1 MSLQQTYS
9 RFLASP
15 SAEAF
20 SDSPSVHY
28 ITTLITLNSTETIMK
43 YLKREPTLIKKRV
56 EKVLSAVET
65 SDRLVLEVETELEF
79 VKNGGNYLPAM
90 DDNFLAD
97 QIVTFPIVH
106 FVHFENG
113 LIKQI
118 RIHWDQA
125 NVLKQLGVIGRNG
138 RNWPIKDGREQ
149 CRLIATSMSG
159 IPASIP
165 SSSNSNG
172 NGIQPTRSRG
182 GSNSSKIDHPTR
194 DPHASLALFTP
205 HESDDEREPIDHPK
219 VSPRS
224 SAKPPSRDLGEIL
237 AGEHSHDTG
246 PLPQRAR
253 SAFTPGRT
261 FEIGKGESSGASNPA
276 QGKVQRKAS
285 IDSKKYEHFEFSD
298 ELEVSAPPAQAPISK
313 RSQHGSS
320 WAFEDFVTPEK
331 KPLKIRKDD
340 VRHFGWTEEE
350 DEQPETQPIRN
361 NKNFGSRARQN
372 TETHFTI
379 KDEDTPEPR
388 SKVSA
393 TPIPDKRGNVSQFE
407 ITDNSPVGSHAARQK
422 EPTASRKAAV
432 RQMNAHWGQHQSD
445 EEEGG
450 FFARFG
456 GETKPMGIRTAG
468 DGMGIR
474 KTTGRSWA
482 YDEQTSEKPQES
494 TIRIAG
500 DGIGTAKAVGRQW
513 QYDDPE
519 AERRERERKDRR

>member
-15 SAEAF
+15 SVEAF
-20 SDSPSVHY
+20 SASPSMHY
-28 ITTLITLNSTETIMK
+28 ITTLITLSSTETIMR
-43 YLKREPTLIKKRV
+43 YLKREPSLLKKRV

-65 SDRLVLEVETELEF
+65 SDRLVLEVETELEL

-97 QIVTFPIVH
+97 QVVAFPIVH

-118 RIHWDQA
+118 RIHWDQS

-165 SSSNSNG
+165 PSSSSNG
-172 NGIQPTRSRG
+172 DGVQTTRSRG

-205 HESDDEREPIDHPK
+205 HESDDERQTIDHPA
-219 VSPRS
+219 VSPRN

-237 AGEHSHDTG
+237 AGGHSRDTG
-246 PLPQRAR
+246 PLPPKAR
-253 SAFTPGRT
+253 SSFAPSRT
-261 FEIGKGESSGASNPA
+261 FEIGNGEPVEKNYPT
-276 QGKVQRKAS
+276 QKKVERKVPV
-285 IDSKKYEHFEFSD
+285 DSKKYEHFEFSD
-298 ELEVSAPPAQAPISK
+298 EPVPSASPTKTPLSK

-331 KPLKIRKDD
+331 KPLKLRKDD
-340 VRHFGWTEEE
+340 VRHFGWTEE
-350 DEQPETQPIRN
+350 DGQPETQPIRN
-361 NKNFGSRARQN
+361 KNFGSLSRQN

-393 TPIPDKRGNVSQFE
+393 APIPDKRGNVSQFE
-407 ITDNSPVGSHAARQK
+407 ITDNSPAGSHAARQK

-432 RQMNAHWGQHQSD
+432 RQMNAHWGEHESAD
-445 EEEGG
+445 EDD
-450 FFARFG
+450 FFAGFG
-456 GETKPMGIRTAG
+456 GEAKPMGIRIAG

-474 KTTGRSWA
+474 KSTGRSWA

-513 QYDDPE
+513 QYDDPNE
-519 AERRERERKDRR
+519 ERRERR

>member
-1 MSLQQTYS
+1 VQ
-9 RFLASP
+9 
-15 SAEAF
+15 
-20 SDSPSVHY
+20 
-28 ITTLITLNSTETIMK
+28 
-43 YLKREPTLIKKRV
+43 
-56 EKVLSAVET
+56 
-65 SDRLVLEVETELEF
+65 
-79 VKNGGNYLPAM
+79 
-90 DDNFLAD
+90 
-97 QIVTFPIVH
+97 VH

-118 RIHWDQA
+118 RIHWDQS

-159 IPASIP
+159 IPASVPP
-165 SSSNSNG
+165 SSDSNG
-172 NGIQPTRSRG
+172 SSVQATRSRG

-205 HESDDEREPIDHPK
+205 HESDDEREAVDHPR

-246 PLPQRAR
+246 PVLPKAR
-253 SAFTPGRT
+253 STFTPGRT
-261 FEIGKGESSGASNPA
+261 FEIGNGESVETNYPT
-276 QGKVQRKAS
+276 QKKVERKVS
-285 IDSKKYEHFEFSD
+285 VDSKKYEHFEFSD
-298 ELEVSAPPAQAPISK
+298 EPAASVPPAKTPLSK

-320 WAFEDFVTPEK
+320 WAFEDFTTPEK

-340 VRHFGWTEEE
+340 VRHFGWDG
-350 DEQPETQPIRN
+350 DEQPEETQPIRS
-361 NKNFGSRARQN
+361 NKNFGSLSRQN

-393 TPIPDKRGNVSQFE
+393 APIPDKRGNVSQFE
-407 ITDNSPVGSHAARQK
+407 ITDNSPAGSHAARQK

-432 RQMNAHWGQHQSD
+432 KQMNAHWGEHESPD
-445 EEEGG
+445 EDDGD
-450 FFARFG
+450 FFAGFG
-456 GETKPMGIRTAG
+456 GEAKPMGIRIAG

-474 KTTGRSWA
+474 KSTGRSWA

-494 TIRIAG
+494 SIRIAG

-513 QYDDPE
+513 QYDDPD
-519 AERRERERKDRR
+519 AERRQRR

>member
-15 SAEAF
+15 SAEAL
-20 SDSPSVHY
+20 SASPSMHY
-28 ITTLITLNSTETIMK
+28 ITTLITLNSAETIMK
-43 YLKREPTLIKKRV
+43 YLKREPNLLKKRM

-65 SDRLVLEVETELEF
+65 SDRLVLEVETELELI
-79 VKNGGNYLPAM
+79 KNGGNYLPAM

-97 QIVTFPIVH
+97 QVVVFPIVH

-118 RIHWDQA
+118 RVHWDQS

-138 RNWPIKDGREQ
+138 RNWPVKDGREQ

-159 IPASIP
+159 IPASVP

-172 NGIQPTRSRG
+172 NGIQTTRSRG

-205 HESDDEREPIDHPK
+205 HESDDERETVDHPK

-224 SAKPPSRDLGEIL
+224 SAKPPSRDLGDIL
-237 AGEHSHDTG
+237 AGAHSHDTG
-246 PLPQRAR
+246 PLPPKAR
-253 SAFTPGRT
+253 SSFTPGRT
-261 FEIGKGESSGASNPA
+261 FEIGNGESVESYPA
-276 QGKVQRKAS
+276 QKKIERKVTV
-285 IDSKKYEHFEFSD
+285 DSKKYEHFEFSD
-298 ELEVSAPPAQAPISK
+298 EPVASAPSAGTPFSK

-340 VRHFGWTEEE
+340 VRHFGWTEE
-350 DEQPETQPIRN
+350 DGQPETQPIRN
-361 NKNFGSRARQN
+361 NKNFGSRSRQN

-379 KDEDTPEPR
+379 KDEDTPEPH

-393 TPIPDKRGNVSQFE
+393 APIPDKRGNVSQFE
-407 ITDNSPVGSHAARQK
+407 IADNSPAGSHAARQK

-432 RQMNAHWGQHQSD
+432 RQMNAHWGEHESPD
-445 EEEGG
+445 EDDGD
-450 FFARFG
+450 FFAGFG
-456 GETKPMGIRTAG
+456 GEAKPMGIRIAG

-474 KTTGRSWA
+474 KSTGRSWA

-513 QYDDPE
+513 QYDDPN
-519 AERRERERKDRR
+519 AERRGRR